1 LRCHFKNAKPGV
13 RLRSALPGLWVLDL
27 WPLGSIVTNVGDVLH
42 INLRGSVGIQR
53 DNDVTFTT
61 PAFDLNAPRQ

>member
-1 LRCHFKNAKPGV
+1 
-13 RLRSALPGLWVLDL
+13 
-27 WPLGSIVTNVGDVLH
+27 VTNVGDVLH

>member
-1 LRCHFKNAKPGV
+1 
-13 RLRSALPGLWVLDL
+13 LRSALPGLWVLDL

-53 DNDVTFTT
+53 DNDWDVY
-61 PAFDLNAPRQ
+61 NAGI